1 MVNGQWSMVNKKC
14 ITIKPH
20 SPFPPSGDRGPNM
33 FHLIIKKLAYG
44 LLVLIGVV
52 IIVFFMFQGFADP
65 ARLIVGQT
73 GDKKTM
79 DNIRKELYLDQPKW
93 KQFILYLN
101 DVSPIGFHSKEEIEN
116 KKLRGFFI
124 GGEKKIGIKIPYL
137 RRSYQTKKDVIDV
150 LMEALPGTIMLAF
163 AAMIFATII
172 GVLLGVLAAVKQ
184 NTWMDTTSVFAS
196 VIGIS
201 APSFFMAIVI
211 AYLFGIVLHPYTGLN
226 LTGSWFDIDETT
238 GQRYLTLQNLI
249 LPAITLGIR
258 PLAIITQLTRSSML
272 DVLNQD
278 YIRTAYAKGL
288 SRRTV
293 VFKHALRNALNPVI
307 TAITGWFAELLAG
320 AFFVEYIFGWKGIG
334 KVTVDALDK
343 LDYPVVMG
351 SVLFSAAFFIL
362 INILADILYGVVD
375 PRVRL
380 S

>member
-1 MVNGQWSMVNKKC
+1 
-14 ITIKPH
+14 
-20 SPFPPSGDRGPNM
+20 
-33 FHLIIKKLAYG
+33 
-44 LLVLIGVV
+44 
-52 IIVFFMFQGFADP
+52 MFQGFADP

-93 KQFILYLN
+93 KQFLLYIN
-101 DVSPIGFHSKEEIEN
+101 DVSPISIHSKQEIEN

-124 GGEKKIGIKIPYL
+124 GGEKKLGLKVPYL

-150 LMEALPGTIMLAF
+150 LMEALPGTLMLAF

-184 NTWMDTTSVFAS
+184 NTWMDTSSVFAS

>member
-1 MVNGQWSMVNKKC
+1 M
-14 ITIKPH
+14 
-20 SPFPPSGDRGPNM
+20 
-33 FHLIIKKLAYG
+33 LIKKLTYG
-44 LLVLIGVV
+44 LLVLLGV
-52 IIVFFMFQGFADP
+52 ILIVFFMFQGFADP
-65 ARLIVGQT
+65 AKLIVGQT

-79 DNIRKELYLDQPKW
+79 ENIRKELYLDKPVW
-93 KQFILYLN
+93 KQFFLYLN
-101 DVSPIGFHSKEEIEN
+101 DVSPLAIHSRQEITD
-116 KKLRGFFI
+116 KKLRGIFI
-124 GGEKKIGIKIPYL
+124 GGDTKIGIKVPYL
-137 RRSYQTKKDVIDV
+137 RRSYQTKKDVVDV
-150 LMEALPGTIMLAF
+150 LMEALPGTLILAL

-172 GVLLGVLAAVKQ
+172 GILLGVLAAVKQ
-184 NTWMDTTSVFAS
+184 NTWMDTTSVVSS

-226 LTGSWFDIDETT
+226 LTGSWFDIDEVT
-238 GQRYLTLQNLI
+238 GEKYLTLQNLI

-272 DVLNQD
+272 DVLSQD

-288 SRRTV
+288 SRRAV
-293 VFKHALRNALNPVI
+293 VFRHGLRNALNPVI

-334 KVTVDALDK
+334 KVTVEALEK

-351 SVLFSAAFFIL
+351 SVLFSATFFII

-375 PRVRL
+375 PRVRVE
-380 S
+380 